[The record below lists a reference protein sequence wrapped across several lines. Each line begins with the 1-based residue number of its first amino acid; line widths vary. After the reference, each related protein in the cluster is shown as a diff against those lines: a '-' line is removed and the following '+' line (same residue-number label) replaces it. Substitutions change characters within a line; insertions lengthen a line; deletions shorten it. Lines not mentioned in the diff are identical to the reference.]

1 LFHDHE
7 TIGGN
12 QISLIKGE
20 REQTVETNV
29 IETYGTIRDKHFH
42 TRLVTGSTN
51 DTVLRN
57 VTETYGTLT
66 SHGRGTTIVGT
77 DTKST
82 GLSTNL
88 TTGTSWNYTVATTW
102 SGTTGSTWDH
112 TSDADIT
119 ITGGPNIYLNPVV
132 PETPVADSTGGE
144 GDGGGL

>member
-1 LFHDHE
+1 
-7 TIGGN
+7 
-12 QISLIKGE
+12 
-20 REQTVETNV
+20 
-29 IETYGTIRDKHFH
+29 
-42 TRLVTGSTN
+42 
-51 DTVLRN
+51 

-132 PETPVADSTGGE
+132 PETPVADSTGGG
-144 GDGGGL
+144 GDGTGDGDG